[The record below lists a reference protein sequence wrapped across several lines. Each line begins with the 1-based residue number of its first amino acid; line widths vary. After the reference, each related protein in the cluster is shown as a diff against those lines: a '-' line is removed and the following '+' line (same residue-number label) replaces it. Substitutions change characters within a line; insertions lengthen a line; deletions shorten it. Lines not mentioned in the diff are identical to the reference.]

1 MSSNLPPGVTPS
13 MIPGNRPEDR
23 AWEYAHEQIDAW
35 CEQQRLS
42 PDDLVSLWDYV
53 TAHVAPLWFAR
64 RRLRLAVDAAEAS
77 LHELLHDN
85 LHDAADMPAI
95 LDATAGGLQRA
106 QFNDE
111 GVA

>member
-1 MSSNLPPGVTPS
+1 MTSNLPPGVTPD

-42 PDDLVSLWDYV
+42 PEDFAGLWKYV
-53 TAHVAPLWFAR
+53 TAHIAPLWVAR
-64 RRLRLAVDAAEAS
+64 LRLRLAVDGAEDSLERVAS
-77 LHELLHDN
+77 STVNPVTLMANAIATKREL
-85 LHDAADMPAI
+85 
-95 LDATAGGLQRA
+95 QQA
-106 QFNDE
+106 QNNDE